1 MANLKITLTRGLANK
16 RKDQKEVIKSL
27 GITKANQSKIH
38 PDNPQTRGKINKVK
52 HLISVEE
59 V

>member
-16 RKDQKEVIKSL
+16 RKDQKAVVYSL
-27 GITKANQSKIH
+27 GLKKPNQSKIH
-38 PDNPQTRGKINKVK
+38 PDNPQTRGKINKVA
-52 HLISVEE
+52 HLVSVEE